1 MNKKTIIT
9 LALVLSFSFL
19 GNFTHAAT
27 ESNILPNNPFYF
39 FKDLGRNIQDF
50 LTLNPSDK
58 AQLRLKIADEK
69 LAEVEKLAEEDPNNP
84 NYEKYL
90 KGYEKAVE
98 KFEQKANI
106 LNENS
111 SKKEEILDKI
121 TSKILDHEQRL
132 EQLKE
137 RIKNE
142 ETVINQIKNRAM
154 TVYTESSLR
163 VANSETVQN
172 KMQEKVQNMGDE
184 QALQTLNRM
193 EEKAPENLKSILN
206 KINVVQRIR
215 EKGINNSGQAIK
227 EVIQEE
233 QLLDKVNK
241 DAEKL
246 GLTPAQIL
254 EKVQTFSEEDK
265 KALEQYAFEI
275 LSGNKSEEDIVNDFD
290 KINLSE
296 DALEKIQSLKQN
308 QVQNRQVQNNTGT
321 LNPTSSNSVLDQVS
335 KYCISQGN
343 KLLLQTDASGTEV
356 KMCVSPD
363 GKKCNA
369 LEYFN
374 KKCSF

>member
-19 GNFTHAAT
+19 GNFAHAAT

-69 LAEVEKLAEEDPNNP
+69 LAEVEKLAEEDPDNP

>member
-69 LAEVEKLAEEDPNNP
+69 LAEVEKLAEEDPDNP

-121 TSKILDHEQRL
+121 TSIILDHEQRL

-142 ETVINQIKNRAM
+142 ETFINQIKNGAM
-154 TVYTESSLR
+154 NVYTESSLK